1 MQENTLKKRDIE
13 ELEKLV
19 QIAKEQGNTI
29 NLNIVYMTIDSE
41 KIDFAEVMKYFEDRG
56 ITMIEG
62 DVEPDILPGRK
73 TGFSVGLF
81 GVMYIAHPGLPEGG
95 FQQYPCPEGETLILH
110 KPHPVRLF
118 FALERYRTVK
128 PAVQPFILQ
137 LFCICSQNS
146 DIHRHHLH
154 I

>member
-62 DVEPDILPGRK
+62 DVEPDITASWSVRRQPCALQDPQSDLPAPPDG
-73 TGFSVGLF
+73 T
-81 GVMYIAHPGLPEGG
+81 A
-95 FQQYPCPEGETLILH
+95 TLL
-110 KPHPVRLF
+110 
-118 FALERYRTVK
+118 
-128 PAVQPFILQ
+128 
-137 LFCICSQNS
+137 
-146 DIHRHHLH
+146 
-154 I
+154 